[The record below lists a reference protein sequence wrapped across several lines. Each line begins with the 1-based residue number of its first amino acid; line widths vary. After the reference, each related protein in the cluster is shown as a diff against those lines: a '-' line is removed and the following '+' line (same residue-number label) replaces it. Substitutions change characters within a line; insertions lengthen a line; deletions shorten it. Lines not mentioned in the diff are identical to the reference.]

1 MFPHQFAGSGGLPAT
16 LTLSSG
22 QTVLQEVSSPTDA
35 YARLKIDNDGNVYAS
50 TDTGSES
57 YTQIGTTTDW
67 IRPTTRAPGDYEVRF
82 TSATNTPTS
91 ATAAEDT
98 WHALSSGDFV
108 VYNSV
113 TGTGTKSTTFTIE
126 IRKGSTG
133 AADVSDS
140 FTLNATVTTE

>member
-1 MFPHQFAGSGGLPAT
+1 MFALHFAGGGGRAPV
-16 LTLSSG
+16 LTLGSG

-35 YARLKIDNDGNVYAS
+35 YARLKIDDDGNVYKS
-50 TDTGSES
+50 EDTGSAS
-57 YTQIGTTTDW
+57 WTQIGTTADW
-67 IRPTTRAPGDYEVRF
+67 IRPANRAPGDYEVRF

-91 ATAAEDT
+91 ATAVEDT
-98 WHALSSGDFV
+98 WHALSSGDFI

-126 IRKGSTG
+126 IRKGSSG